1 MSTKNL
7 PRTAFQFLAPAGISS
22 PDDIASGERV
32 LTGIAYSGELVTDH
46 GYWNRLLID
55 LSSLTVD
62 TPIPLLVNHDP
73 DETVG
78 MVTVATTQ
86 AGNLGIE
93 ARLFADVDDD
103 AAEIAAK
110 ADKGFPWQLSVGIW
124 PSRIEEVPVGHE
136 ISLNGRLFQGPVTVF
151 RSGRVREVSIVALG
165 ADHQTSATVLNV
177 GDSFDI
183 PLITH
188 EDNSV
193 ELKQLQ
199 ERMTALEAENNQ
211 LKTDLAAEQTAKAQ
225 AEQALQAS
233 QAQARLSAI
242 DELAVQLNKT
252 FSEDDITQ
260 FKALSD
266 DAFNFMAAQLSA
278 AKPQAPEHL
287 FHEQATVGQVPD
299 IENLHTLSAQLQQQF
314 SAGKPS
320 RG

>member
-22 PDDIASGERV
+22 PDDITASSERL

-46 GYWNRLLID
+46 GYWSRLLID
-55 LSSLTVD
+55 LSSITVD

-73 DETVG
+73 YETVG

-124 PSRIEEVPVGHE
+124 PDSIEEVPAGYD
-136 ISLNGRLFQGPVTVF
+136 IALNGRLFQGPVTIF
-151 RSGRVREVSIVALG
+151 RGGRVREVSVVALG

-193 ELKQLQ
+193 ELEQLK
-199 ERMTALEAENNQ
+199 ERITALEAENNQ
-211 LKTDLAAEQTAKAQ
+211 LKTDLAAEQNAKAQ

-242 DELAVQLNKT
+242 DELAVKLNKT
-252 FSEDDITQ
+252 FSEDDINQ
-260 FKALSD
+260 FKALPD
-266 DAFNFMAAQLSA
+266 EAFTFMAAQLFSA
-278 AKPQAPEHL
+278 NPQAPEHL
-287 FHEQATVGQVPD
+287 FHEQATGGEQESGAYQAAVAK
-299 IENLHTLSAQLQQQF
+299 LTAQLQG
-314 SAGKPS
+314 A
-320 RG
+320 